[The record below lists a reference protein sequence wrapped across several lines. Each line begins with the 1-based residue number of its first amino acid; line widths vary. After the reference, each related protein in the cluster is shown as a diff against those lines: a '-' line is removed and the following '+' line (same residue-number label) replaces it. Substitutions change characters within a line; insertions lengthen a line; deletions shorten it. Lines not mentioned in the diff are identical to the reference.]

1 MPLVETVASNAKF
14 HLSQD
19 RTSQSTVTNVF
30 QSINQHLEEAQVVE
44 DLEAEVATEEALT
57 EDHEKCTKR
66 LVEIVANNA
75 KFHSSQ
81 DRTNQS
87 TVTNVFQSINQHLE
101 EAQVVEDLEVEVATE
116 EALTEDHEKCTKRL
130 VEIVVK
136 IVKFHS
142 SQNRTSQSTA
152 ANAFKVIKEI
162 KDNYHFMFY

>member
-1 MPLVETVASNAKF
+1 M
-14 HLSQD
+14 Q
-19 RTSQSTVTNVF
+19 
-30 QSINQHLEEAQVVE
+30 
-44 DLEAEVATEEALT
+44 
-57 EDHEKCTKR
+57 
-66 LVEIVANNA
+66 LVEIVASNA

-87 TVTNVFQSINQHLE
+87 TATNVFQSINQKAE
-101 EAQVVEDLEVEVATE
+101 EAQVVEDLEAEVAAEVATE

-162 KDNYHFMFY
+162 KDN

>member
-1 MPLVETVASNAKF
+1 MQLVETVAS
-14 HLSQD
+14 
-19 RTSQSTVTNVF
+19 
-30 QSINQHLEEAQVVE
+30 
-44 DLEAEVATEEALT
+44 
-57 EDHEKCTKR
+57 
-66 LVEIVANNA
+66 NA

-101 EAQVVEDLEVEVATE
+101 EAQVAEDLEVEVAAE
-116 EALTEDHEKCTKRL
+116 VALTEDHEKCTKRL
-130 VEIVVK
+130 VEIAVK
-136 IVKFHS
+136 IVKFHL

>member
-1 MPLVETVASNAKF
+1 M
-14 HLSQD
+14 Q
-19 RTSQSTVTNVF
+19 
-30 QSINQHLEEAQVVE
+30 
-44 DLEAEVATEEALT
+44 
-57 EDHEKCTKR
+57 

-87 TVTNVFQSINQHLE
+87 TVTNVFQSINQKAE
-101 EAQVVEDLEVEVATE
+101 EAQVAEDLEVEVAAEVATE
-116 EALTEDHEKCTKRL
+116 EALTEDHEKCTKQL

>member
-1 MPLVETVASNAKF
+1 M
-14 HLSQD
+14 Q
-19 RTSQSTVTNVF
+19 
-30 QSINQHLEEAQVVE
+30 
-44 DLEAEVATEEALT
+44 
-57 EDHEKCTKR
+57 
-66 LVEIVANNA
+66 LVEIVASNA

-87 TVTNVFQSINQHLE
+87 TVTNVFQTINQHLE
-101 EAQVVEDLEVEVATE
+101 EAQVVEDLEAEVAAEVDLAEE

-142 SQNRTSQSTA
+142 SQNKTSQSTA
-152 ANAFKVIKEI
+152 VNAFKVIKEI

>member
-1 MPLVETVASNAKF
+1 M
-14 HLSQD
+14 Q
-19 RTSQSTVTNVF
+19 
-30 QSINQHLEEAQVVE
+30 
-44 DLEAEVATEEALT
+44 
-57 EDHEKCTKR
+57 
-66 LVEIVANNA
+66 LVEIVARHA

-87 TVTNVFQSINQHLE
+87 TAMNVFQTINQHLE
-101 EAQVVEDLEVEVATE
+101 EVQVAEDLEAEVAVEVATEVATEVAAE

-142 SQNRTSQSTA
+142 SQDKTNQSTA
-152 ANAFKVIKEI
+152 ANAFKVIKET

>member
-1 MPLVETVASNAKF
+1 MQLVETVAS
-14 HLSQD
+14 
-19 RTSQSTVTNVF
+19 
-30 QSINQHLEEAQVVE
+30 
-44 DLEAEVATEEALT
+44 
-57 EDHEKCTKR
+57 
-66 LVEIVANNA
+66 NA

-87 TVTNVFQSINQHLE
+87 TATNVFQTINQQAE
-101 EAQVVEDLEVEVATE
+101 EAQVVEDLEAEVAAEVATE

-162 KDNYHFMFY
+162 KDN

>member
-1 MPLVETVASNAKF
+1 M
-14 HLSQD
+14 Q
-19 RTSQSTVTNVF
+19 
-30 QSINQHLEEAQVVE
+30 
-44 DLEAEVATEEALT
+44 
-57 EDHEKCTKR
+57 
-66 LVEIVANNA
+66 LVEIVARHA

-87 TVTNVFQSINQHLE
+87 TVTNVFQSINQKAE
-101 EAQVVEDLEVEVATE
+101 EAQVVEDLEAEVDLAEE

-142 SQNRTSQSTA
+142 NQNRTSQSTA

-162 KDNYHFMFY
+162 KNNYHFMFY

>member
-1 MPLVETVASNAKF
+1 MEIVVKIAKF

-19 RTSQSTVTNVF
+19 RTNQSTAMNVF
-30 QSINQHLEEAQVVE
+30 QTINQHLEEAQVVE
-44 DLEAEVATEEALT
+44 DLEAEV
-57 EDHEKCTKR
+57 D
-66 LVEIVANNA
+66 LVE
-75 KFHSSQ
+75 
-81 DRTNQS
+81 
-87 TVTNVFQSINQHLE
+87 E
-101 EAQVVEDLEVEVATE
+101 EDLAEE

>member
-1 MPLVETVASNAKF
+1 M
-14 HLSQD
+14 Q
-19 RTSQSTVTNVF
+19 
-30 QSINQHLEEAQVVE
+30 
-44 DLEAEVATEEALT
+44 
-57 EDHEKCTKR
+57 
-66 LVEIVANNA
+66 LVEIVARHA

-87 TVTNVFQSINQHLE
+87 TVTNVFQTINQHLE
-101 EAQVVEDLEVEVATE
+101 EVQVAEDLEVEVAAEVATE
-116 EALTEDHEKCTKRL
+116 EALTEDHEKCTKQL

>member
-1 MPLVETVASNAKF
+1 MQLVETVASNAKF
-14 HLSQD
+14 HSSQD

-44 DLEAEVATEEALT
+44 DLEAEVVLAA
-57 EDHEKCTKR
+57 
-66 LVEIVANNA
+66 
-75 KFHSSQ
+75 
-81 DRTNQS
+81 
-87 TVTNVFQSINQHLE
+87 
-101 EAQVVEDLEVEVATE
+101 EVATE

-162 KDNYHFMFY
+162 KDN

>member
-1 MPLVETVASNAKF
+1 MIFAKLPYIVPLSIINGSKIRKSVICHIEET
-14 HLSQD
+14 
-19 RTSQSTVTNVF
+19 
-30 QSINQHLEEAQVVE
+30 
-44 DLEAEVATEEALT
+44 
-57 EDHEKCTKR
+57 EKCTTQ

-87 TVTNVFQSINQHLE
+87 TVTNVFQTINQHLE
-101 EAQVVEDLEVEVATE
+101 EAQVAEDLEAEVAAEVVLAE
-116 EALTEDHEKCTKRL
+116 EVDLTEDHEKCTKRL

-162 KDNYHFMFY
+162 KDN